1 MAGSPRY
8 LTLLNYLFEGS
19 DIPRMALWEWKY
31 LDQRWYH
38 VTQNQ
43 SPYNLKEL
51 AKVSY
56 ALLARGQKKDIS
68 AVIQKAR
75 ELHVAKNAGYAGAAN
90 PDPWA
95 NFRLSELFGISPVKG
110 VFVRMSDKYARI
122 TSLRADASNERV
134 GESLWDTLADLAAY
148 ALIAVCLLEEERATE
163 VAYHPV

>member
-8 LTLLNYLFEGS
+8 LELLDNLFPNGV
-19 DIPRMALWEWKY
+19 DVPLIWEWV
-31 LDQRWYH
+31 DQRWYH

-43 SPYNLKEL
+43 NPYNLREL
-51 AKVSY
+51 ARAAY
-56 ALLARGQKKDIS
+56 ALLALGRKEPLKDILGQ
-68 AVIQKAR
+68 AKD
-75 ELHVAKNAGYAGAAN
+75 LHVRKNAGYAGAAN

-95 NFRLSELFGISPVKG
+95 NFRLSELFGIGPVQG

-148 ALIAVCLLEEERATE
+148 ALIAVCLLEEERE
-163 VAYHPV
+163 IPVAYHPV